1 MIEPKE
7 IGWVIK
13 EMRAKS
19 KEEFAALGMDHE
31 DVARMALGADLAFCV
46 YHKSLPAAIYG
57 AWQDHPGVWECF
69 GFGTDHWI
77 DEWRYV
83 TVSARRNMM
92 KKIEETGAHRV
103 QCMSPAH
110 HEDTHDWLR
119 FLGLKYE
126 VDMPKYGVHGED
138 FKMFAWLRG

>member
-1 MIEPKE
+1 MIDPKE

-13 EMRAKS
+13 NLREKS
-19 KEEFAALGMDHE
+19 REEFDALGMGPDRIAHMTLSS
-31 DVARMALGADLAFCV
+31 DMAWCV

-57 AWQDHPGVWECF
+57 AWETHPGVWECF
-69 GFGTDHWI
+69 GYGTDHWV
-77 DEWRYV
+77 DQWRFV

-92 KKIEETGAHRV
+92 SKIEEMGAHRV

-119 FLGLKYE
+119 FLGLKHE
-126 VDMPKYGVHGED
+126 VEMPKYGVGGED
-138 FKMFAWLRG
+138 FKMFAWIGN